1 MIRFRNPRTTETLA
15 GRTGLSRRDFMQF
28 SLAAGLTVATADR
41 LWAQETTGR
50 KRGGSFR
57 IGLGQGATTD
67 LLDPSTFMDFMPGT
81 VCASYANFLTE
92 VDADGNI
99 TPDLAESFEGSD
111 GAKTWAFRLRKGVQF
126 HDGRELRPEDVVAS
140 IRHHLGADSK
150 SAVKAQL
157 SAIKEV
163 KADGDNVIFSLEA
176 GNADLPYLMSDYHLP
191 ILPATASG
199 GMDWQAGVGTG
210 PYLLEN
216 WQPGI
221 SAKLKRNPNYYRET
235 WFDEVEILSIIDVA
249 ARMNALVTGDIHF
262 ADRCDLKTLELL
274 KRNPNIEID
283 EVTGFAHATFSM
295 DITQAPFD
303 NPDVRNAIKYAVD
316 RDAILNK
323 NFFGHG
329 IAGNDNPIAPS
340 VKYAMNPAPVH
351 SYDPAKAR
359 ELLKKAGFENLK
371 VDLSAAD
378 TAFAGAVDAALLF
391 KESAAAAG
399 IEINVIREANDAYW
413 ETVWGKKPFIASYF
427 SGRPVQDLQFSLAY
441 AEGAAWNE
449 TKWANKRFN
458 ELLAAARIE
467 LDEQKRAGL
476 YGEMQQLV
484 HDDGGTVVLLF
495 VNYVSAHSKSVAHGK
510 LATDKEV
517 DGTKIAS
524 RWWMAE

>member
-1 MIRFRNPRTTETLA
+1 MARHTTPSSFIRKF
-15 GRTGLSRRDFMQF
+15 SRRDFMQL
-28 SLAAGLTVATADR
+28 SLAAGFTVATADR
-41 LWAQETTGR
+41 LWAQEAAER
-50 KRGGSFR
+50 KRGGHFR

-67 LLDPSTFMDFMPGT
+67 MLDPATFMDFMPAT

-99 TPDLAESFEGSD
+99 TPDLAESFEGTD

-126 HDGRELRPEDVVAS
+126 HDGRELKPEDVVAS
-140 IRHHLGADSK
+140 IRHHLGPDSK
-150 SAVKAQL
+150 SGVKAQL
-157 SAIKEV
+157 SAIKEI
-163 KADGDNVIFSLEA
+163 KADGGNVVFSLEA
-176 GNADLPYLMSDYHLP
+176 GNADLPYLLSDYHLP
-191 ILPATASG
+191 IFPAREDG
-199 GMDWQAGVGTG
+199 GMDWQARVGTG
-210 PYLLEN
+210 PYMLDA

-221 SAKLKRNPNYYRET
+221 GAKLKRNPNYYRET
-235 WFDEVEILSIIDVA
+235 WFDEVEILSIVDVA

-262 ADRCDLKTLELL
+262 ADRCDLKTLDLL

-295 DITQAPFD
+295 DVTQAPFD
-303 NPDVRNAIKYAVD
+303 NPDVRNALKHAVD
-316 RDAILNK
+316 REAILNK
-323 NFFGHG
+323 IFFGHG

-340 VKYAMNPAPVH
+340 VKYATSPEPRH
-351 SYDPAKAR
+351 GYDPAKAR
-359 ELLKKAGFENLK
+359 ELLKRAGLEGLK
-371 VDLSAAD
+371 IDLSAAD

-399 IEINVIREANDAYW
+399 IDINVIREPNDAYW

-449 TKWANKRFN
+449 TKWANKHFN
-458 ELLAAARIE
+458 ELLTSARIE
-467 LDEQKRAGL
+467 LDEAKRAAL
-476 YGEMQQLV
+476 YAEMQQLV
-484 HDDGGTVVLLF
+484 HDDGGTIVLLF

-510 LATDKEV
+510 LATDKEI

-524 RWWMAE
+524 RWWMTA

>member
-1 MIRFRNPRTTETLA
+1 MARHTSSSSFIRKFN
-15 GRTGLSRRDFMQF
+15 RRDFMQL
-28 SLAAGLTVATADR
+28 SLAAGLTVTMADL
-41 LWAQETTGR
+41 LWAQETAER
-50 KRGGSFR
+50 KRGGHFKM
-57 IGLGQGATTD
+57 GLGQGATTD
-67 LLDPSTFMDFMPGT
+67 MLDPATFMDFMPGT

-99 TPDLAESFEGSD
+99 TPDLAESFEASD
-111 GAKTWAFRLRKGVQF
+111 GAKSWVFKLRKGVQF
-126 HDGRELRPEDVVAS
+126 HNGRELKPEDVVAS
-140 IRHHLGADSK
+140 IRHHLGPDSK

-157 SAIKEV
+157 SAIKEIKV
-163 KADGDNVIFSLEA
+163 DGGNVVFLLEA

-191 ILPATASG
+191 IFPAKDDG
-199 GMDWQAGVGTG
+199 GMDWQSRVGTG
-210 PYLLEN
+210 PYTLEG

-221 SAKLKRNPNYYRET
+221 GAKLKRNPNYYRET
-235 WFDEVEILSIIDVA
+235 WFDEVEILSIVDVA

-262 ADRCDLKTLELL
+262 ADRCDLKTLDLL

-295 DITQAPFD
+295 DVTQAPFD
-303 NPDVRNAIKYAVD
+303 NPDIRNALKYAVD
-316 RDAILNK
+316 REAILNK
-323 NFFGHG
+323 IFFGHG
-329 IAGNDNPIAPS
+329 LAGNDNPIAPS
-340 VKYAMNPAPVH
+340 VKYATSPNPAH
-351 SYDPAKAR
+351 NYDPAKAR
-359 ELLKKAGFENLK
+359 ELLKKAGLDRIK

-399 IEINVIREANDAYW
+399 IDINVIREPNDAYW

-449 TKWANKRFN
+449 TKWANRRFN

-467 LDEQKRAGL
+467 LDEAKRAAL
-476 YGEMQQLV
+476 YAEMQQLV
-484 HDDGGTVVLLF
+484 HDDGGTIVLLF
-495 VNYVSAHSKSVAHGK
+495 VNYVSAHAKSVAHGK
-510 LATDKEV
+510 LATDKEL

-524 RWWMAE
+524 RWWMTA